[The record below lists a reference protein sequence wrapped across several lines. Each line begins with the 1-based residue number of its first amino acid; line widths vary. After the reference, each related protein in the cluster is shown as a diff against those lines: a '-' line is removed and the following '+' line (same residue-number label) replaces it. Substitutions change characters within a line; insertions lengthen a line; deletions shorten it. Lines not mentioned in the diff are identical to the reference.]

1 MAGQL
6 FGSENPGAYWDDF
19 GVGET
24 RRFDIF
30 GRVTDETNPSR
41 LAQPTL
47 RFLHGLAENVRPAF
61 VAVAEAAK
69 AEKIAQASRFDLEP
83 ADRLEI
89 SRCQAEQ
96 FAGGFQ
102 FGEHLRNCGADCWF
116 DAASI
121 GRNISA
127 DNFQRCRKVRFE
139 SVRRD
144 PSALQSCT

>member
-6 FGSENPGAYWDDF
+6 FGSENPGAYGDNF
-19 GVGET
+19 GVSEP

-30 GRVTDETNPSR
+30 GRAPDETTPSR

-96 FAGGFQ
+96 FASCLQ
-102 FGEHLRNCGADCWF
+102 LGEHLRNCRANCWT
-116 DAASI
+116 DAV
-121 GRNISA
+121 G
-127 DNFQRCRKVRFE
+127 V
-139 SVRRD
+139 
-144 PSALQSCT
+144 